1 MLENIKSFYFYK
13 IIFSFINEKKKLKI
27 AKYNKKIQNKID
39 INLTNYKIFSDRYIV
54 YEINGKGKEYNSYTH
69 KLIFE
74 GEFKNGERNGKGKEY
89 DYLGKVEFEGE
100 YLNGEKNGKGKEYS
114 LDDIIFEGEYLNGEK
129 NGKGIKYISRDKIE
143 FEGEYK
149 DGKKWSGKEYDLK
162 EPVFYELKDGKGF
175 FKQYYR
181 DYFFEGEYYNGERNG
196 KGKEYNYGRNVLL
209 FEGEYL
215 NDKRW
220 NGKGYDLFN
229 KNIYIL
235 KNGNGFMKE
244 YDFEER
250 IKFEG
255 EYLNGERNG
264 KGKEYDRGSLS
275 FIGEYLNGKRNGK
288 GKEYYY
294 NDLIFEGEYL
304 NGKRNGKGKGYGVLS
319 HITYEG
325 NYSNGKESGN
335 GKLYNQKGELIFE
348 GEFLYGKKIKGKAF
362 IHGILEYE
370 GEYLYDAKWNGKG
383 YDKNGN
389 IIYEL
394 KNGNGNVREYNNEG
408 KLIYEGEYLK
418 GRKNGKG
425 IEYGDIT
432 GLKHEGIFENGKFID
447 GIISFEEY
455 EIN

>member
-1 MLENIKSFYFYK
+1 M
-13 IIFSFINEKKKLKI
+13 
-27 AKYNKKIQNKID
+27 
-39 INLTNYKIFSDRYIV
+39 
-54 YEINGKGKEYNSYTH
+54 
-69 KLIFE
+69 
-74 GEFKNGERNGKGKEY
+74 
-89 DYLGKVEFEGE
+89 
-100 YLNGEKNGKGKEYS
+100 
-114 LDDIIFEGEYLNGEK
+114 
-129 NGKGIKYISRDKIE
+129 
-143 FEGEYK
+143 
-149 DGKKWSGKEYDLK
+149 
-162 EPVFYELKDGKGF
+162 
-175 FKQYYR
+175 
-181 DYFFEGEYYNGERNG
+181 
-196 KGKEYNYGRNVLL
+196 
-209 FEGEYL
+209 
-215 NDKRW
+215 
-220 NGKGYDLFN
+220 
-229 KNIYIL
+229 
-235 KNGNGFMKE
+235 
-244 YDFEER
+244 
-250 IKFEG
+250 
-255 EYLNGERNG
+255 
-264 KGKEYDRGSLS
+264 
-275 FIGEYLNGKRNGK
+275 
-288 GKEYYY
+288 
-294 NDLIFEGEYL
+294 
-304 NGKRNGKGKGYGVLS
+304 S

-432 GLKHEGIFENGKFID
+432 GLKHEGIFENGEFID